1 MNGYSSKLSLYDFI
15 VMLMPG
21 SIIVGVMI
29 VLGTDGN
36 LSLRDNSMFWLF
48 FFVASYLAG
57 IINHIA
63 TGAVFRK
70 FRNCPKMILRSFK
83 KAMDNGYKTL
93 HNDLLNQSQNYDTE
107 ERSKDDKKWCKIV
120 LLVTSVVFILLI
132 LCSACKN
139 CIIDKKVSPTSCCV
153 LIIFCVVLFIILL
166 VSLRNVYNQPV
177 DKDFYKETDLL
188 NCYYQEYY
196 YVRKECYGN
205 DIEILES
212 QVAFLQ
218 SLIIPMV
225 LILVTYL
232 MTDKNLLDLFFI
244 KDHYSILPCCFTI
257 LYSILFGAISVSIF
271 LRQQKIYD
279 RVWEDYHYLKK
290 YYKELKDE
298 ERSCQ

>member
-1 MNGYSSKLSLYDFI
+1 MKEYATKLTLYDFI
-15 VMLMPG
+15 SMLMPG

-36 LSLRDNSMFWLF
+36 LCLRDNSMFWLF

-63 TGAVFRK
+63 TGVVFRK

-83 KAMDNGYKTL
+83 KAMGNGYKTL
-93 HNDLLNQSQNYDTE
+93 HNVVLNKSQNYHTE

-139 CIIDKKVSPTSCCV
+139 CIIDKKVSPSSCCV
-153 LIIFCVVLFIILL
+153 LIIFCVVLFIILS

-177 DKDFYKETDLL
+177 DKDFDTETDLL

-257 LYSILFGAISVSIF
+257 LYLILFGAISVSIF

-279 RVWEDYHYLKK
+279 RVWEDYHYLK
-290 YYKELKDE
+290 ELEDE
-298 ERSCQ
+298 K